1 MIIERPYH
9 LNRLVR
15 SKHNGLVKI
24 VTGIR
29 RCGKSFLLNTLFH
42 NHLMADGVED
52 SHIIELALDDRAN
65 VNLRDPDKMLAY
77 IKQRIT
83 DHDMYYVIID
93 EVQLMDDFVDVLNSL
108 LHFRNV
114 DVYVTGSNSRFLS
127 SDIVTEFRGRGEQI
141 HIGPLSF
148 MEYCSAFEGDRRDA
162 WKEYYTYGGLP
173 QILSL
178 DGDDMKEDYLR
189 DLYQTVYLRDIMER
203 HRIKNANEFMEVLQI
218 LASSI
223 GGSTNPT
230 KLSNTFKSV
239 KHLAISSRTI
249 ANYIS
254 YFADAFLV
262 EKSLRYNIKGKKY
275 INTLAKYYFT
285 DIGLRN
291 AIIEFRQQEETHL
304 MENIIYNE
312 LRTRGYRV
320 DVGSVEQ
327 RSVDHDGKSVRRL
340 LEVDFVANKGS
351 RRYYIQSAYAM
362 PSVDKERQEK
372 RSLITI
378 GDSFKK
384 VIVVGQ
390 DIKPQRDDQGILTI
404 GIMDFLLNAGS
415 LDY

>member
-108 LHFRNV
+108 LHIRNV